1 MYISLWAHL
10 KHMNVHNTSDKD
22 APRKLLTIQVPNVH
36 NVGIGLT
43 SNHFSVNIH
52 RYLFWKVFLAKI
64 FHNVSIIRDN
74 YSKQRPDIENLFTHP
89 WSVSIGKTAF
99 FVFKLLSFYVEWSD
113 QHKFYMK
120 LKEKLSTFKPTSK
133 TSISKT
139 KMLWNLIFLCSTSS
153 IFTT

>member
-1 MYISLWAHL
+1 MNGRFSSLARQNKGRFEISKNVKYIAVTPGASE
-10 KHMNVHNTSDKD
+10 
-22 APRKLLTIQVPNVH
+22 LLVFKEVRPYRESNPGRTR
-36 NVGIGLT
+36 GL
-43 SNHFSVNIH
+43 VNI
-52 RYLFWKVFLAKI
+52 RKWGQISCILR
-64 FHNVSIIRDN
+64 IRDN

-120 LKEKLSTFKPTSK
+120 LKEKISTFKPTSK

-139 KMLWNLIFLCSTSS
+139 KMLWNLIFLCNTSS